1 MERRYPTYLPE
12 LRPVPEYR
20 APPDLAALYG
30 EVKRALRVPWMGVVA
45 MAFAHHRDF
54 FSTLWSGLRP
64 LCGSQAFAE
73 AARELRRVAEEG
85 VAALDPPP
93 IAGRLAA
100 MGYAERELEEIRA
113 TIEVFSRGNQP
124 YLLIATIA
132 RLLLEGGEL
141 SPTAEAPAR
150 RDGPRGHEGP
160 DAARPLVLM
169 EAHHA
174 DEPTRLLYEDVK
186 ATLRLPVV
194 NTDYRA
200 LARWPS
206 YFAAAW
212 GDLRPQPGGGAHE
225 ALCREIHAR
234 AVGLAS
240 ALPNPGGLSGEAL
253 REAAARPAPGAAP
266 SDVAASDVIET
277 VRLFQWLLPGLVSNV
292 AFFRAQLR

>member
-20 APPDLAALYG
+20 APDDLATLYG
-30 EVKRALRVPWMGVVA
+30 EVKRTLQVPWMGVVA
-45 MAFAHHRDF
+45 MAFAHHREF

-64 LCGSQAFAE
+64 LCGSRPFVE

-85 VAALDPPP
+85 VATLDPPP

-100 MGYAERELEEIRA
+100 MGYAERELAEIRA
-113 TIEVFSRGNQP
+113 TVEVFSHGNQP
-124 YLLIATIA
+124 YLLIATLA
-132 RLLLEGGEL
+132 RLLLEGGEP
-141 SPTAEAPAR
+141 SPVAEAPAFQGR
-150 RDGPRGHEGP
+150 HGP
-160 DAARPLVLM
+160 DAAGPLVLM

-174 DEPTRLLYEDVK
+174 DAPTRLLYEDVK

-212 GDLRPQPGGGAHE
+212 GDLRPLPGGEAHE

-234 AVGLAS
+234 AAGLA
-240 ALPNPGGLSGEAL
+240 AGLPNPGGLSGEAL
-253 REAAARPAPGAAP
+253 RRAATRPAAGAAA
-266 SDVAASDVIET
+266 DDVIET
-277 VRLFQWLLPGLVSNV
+277 VRLFQWLLPGLVANV
-292 AFFRAQLR
+292 AFFRAQLG